1 MPPATDDRPLLPGEF
16 AVLGLLALEPRHGY
30 ELARAFSAPPLSE
43 VCPVE
48 PSLLYAYLR
57 SLERRALVDWEEV
70 RVGNRP
76 PRKTYEPSEAGWEA
90 LRGWLRAPVTRM
102 REVRLDL
109 LLKLYLLRLLD
120 PAGEPR
126 LVARQIE
133 ACAAYEQDARAHAEA
148 AEGFSRVVW
157 ESKWRAA
164 EATRGWLVAYT
175 PASGRKAAS

>member
-1 MPPATDDRPLLPGEF
+1 MATVDDRPLLPGEY
-16 AVLGLLALEPRHGY
+16 AVLGLLAVEPRHGY
-30 ELARAFSAPPLSE
+30 ELARAFAAPPLSE

-57 SLERRALVDWEEV
+57 NLERRGLVDWEEV

-76 PRKTYEPSEAGWEA
+76 TRKTYEPSEAGWEV

-126 LVARQIE
+126 LVARQVE
-133 ACAAYEQDARAHAEA
+133 VCAAYEQDARSRAEA

-164 EATRGWLVAYT
+164 VATRAWLMAYS
-175 PASGRKAAS
+175 PAPPGREAAS